1 MTDIRLLILDIDGT
15 IAPRSNQVTVRVKRC
30 LQEVQAQGI
39 RIALATGRMF
49 HSALPFHRTIASD
62 LPLIAYNG
70 AWIKDPF
77 TDTLHWEF
85 ALPTAIALEILDY
98 LESSPWHP
106 YLDIHCYYDDRLY
119 VREITT
125 ETEQYVHR
133 SGVKPHPVGDLR
145 PIIAQTTIKLLAIS
159 PDSMIMQSLIQAL
172 RERFGHTEIHFT
184 QSTDIYLEIT
194 HAQANKG
201 LAAQYLVEDLLG
213 LSAQQVLAIGD
224 NFNDRELLRYAGFG
238 IAMGDA
244 PDEVKQLAD
253 WVTADAEADGVAIAV
268 EKWILNRP

>member
-1 MTDIRLLILDIDGT
+1 MVDIRLLILDIDGT
-15 IAPRSNQVTVRVKRC
+15 IAPRSNQVTAKVKKC
-30 LQEVQAQGI
+30 LQQVQAKGI

-49 HSALPFHRTIASD
+49 HSALPFHRTINSD

-77 TDTLHWEF
+77 SDTLHREF
-85 ALPTAIALEILDY
+85 ALPTVIALEILDY

-119 VREITT
+119 VREITS
-125 ETEQYVHR
+125 ETEQYMNR
-133 SGVKPHPVGDLR
+133 AGVKPHQVGDLR

-159 PDSMIMQSLIQAL
+159 PDGMIMQQLIQEL
-172 RERFGHTEIHFT
+172 RERFGHTEVHFT

-194 HAQANKG
+194 HSQANKG
-201 LAAQYLVEDLLG
+201 LAAQYLVEELLG
-213 LSAQQVLAIGD
+213 LSADQVLAIGD
-224 NFNDRELLRYAGFG
+224 NFNDRELLRYAGLG

-244 PDEVKQLAD
+244 PDEVKELAD
-253 WVTADAEADGVAIAV
+253 WVTADAEEDGVAIAL
-268 EKWILNRP
+268 EKWLLNP